1 MPIEEQAIGVVAAR
15 LMETIAA
22 RYGEDA
28 TIGTV
33 AVLASVHDRAADRTI
48 THFTFTPGTAP
59 HVGVGLL
66 TVGLDGLLKQMG
78 DGVVRRLSDGEQ

>member
-1 MPIEEQAIGVVAAR
+1 
-15 LMETIAA
+15 
-22 RYGEDA
+22 
-28 TIGTV
+28 
-33 AVLASVHDRAADRTI
+33 VHDRAADRTI